1 MPEDENRVKG
11 LALGAVDYIVRPI
24 NNQELIL
31 RVRHALEHYKQFRK
45 LRATLESSEDMAMT
59 GRILAAANH
68 EIRNIVMLIDI
79 TSEQS
84 LKTAERGLDMKP
96 GSAGFQSLSAL
107 AKMTKLLTNISRDL
121 NSHINAEE
129 ITTKS
134 CAISAILD
142 EILTISASKL
152 KSITI
157 ERHDLGD
164 FHVMADATR
173 VKQILLNFLLN
184 AVDAINEKGPQTS
197 GRINLKVTESNQGLL
212 QIRVTDNGI
221 GLLKPQKISSF
232 EPFKTTKAVR
242 GGKGL
247 GLWLCARLANAMGG
261 RVILESEG
269 PGLGATAVV
278 ELRRSEAPLKD
289 DIDINDY
296 LTD

>member
-1 MPEDENRVKG
+1 
-11 LALGAVDYIVRPI
+11 
-24 NNQELIL
+24 
-31 RVRHALEHYKQFRK
+31 
-45 LRATLESSEDMAMT
+45 
-59 GRILAAANH
+59 
-68 EIRNIVMLIDI
+68 
-79 TSEQS
+79 
-84 LKTAERGLDMKP
+84 
-96 GSAGFQSLSAL
+96 
-107 AKMTKLLTNISRDL
+107 
-121 NSHINAEE
+121 
-129 ITTKS
+129 
-134 CAISAILD
+134 
-142 EILTISASKL
+142 
-152 KSITI
+152 
-157 ERHDLGD
+157 
-164 FHVMADATR
+164 MADATR

-221 GLLKPQKISSF
+221 GLLKPQKTSSF